1 MSDPAAMRL
10 NLLLFAI
17 EHVHFAID
25 ADQVAAV
32 TTYAGE
38 QQDDLFWFHEVL
50 GYGDKPV
57 AYSAPV
63 IVTIRTDNDRKC
75 RVIIDSLEDIAE
87 FSQCSLRLFPPL
99 LEPFALRS
107 GMWGV
112 LPRDGKMVLL
122 VDFERLLKQRVS
134 AVTAARNLKHEGDI
148 S

>member
-1 MSDPAAMRL
+1 MNVPPEMRL

-17 EHVHFAID
+17 EQVHFAID

-32 TTYAGE
+32 NTYAGE

-57 AYSAPV
+57 VYSAPV
-63 IVTIRTDNDRKC
+63 IVTIRTEHERTY
-75 RVIIDSLEDIAE
+75 RVIIDSMEDIAE
-87 FSQCSLRLFPPL
+87 FSHSSLRLFPPL

-112 LPRDGKMVLL
+112 LPRDGEMILL
-122 VDFERLLKQRVS
+122 VDFKRLLKQRVS
-134 AVTAARNLKHEGDI
+134 AVTAARNLKCEGDLA
-148 S
+148 